1 MDLSLPLRSESEKI
15 YNTSLEM
22 ALCNLIKPEKLE
34 KENQYFCELC
44 KAKVYKNHD
53 IKVDAIKYLSFENL
67 PKILIVQLNRFEY
80 DFKSDTRRK
89 LFDKVTFPQIL
100 NMNIFLKYS

>member
-1 MDLSLPLRSESEKI
+1 M
-15 YNTSLEM
+15 
-22 ALCNLIKPEKLE
+22 
-34 KENQYFCELC
+34 
-44 KAKVYKNHD
+44 
-53 IKVDAIKYLSFENL
+53 KVDAIKYLSFVNL

-100 NMNIFLKYS
+100 NMNIFLKY